1 MLPLCLLGQYILPF
15 MASNSRFVL
24 LLYLLYRMC
33 NFSATF
39 IGRRYLSE
47 CLCPTTFLEVCFEGR
62 RSFPLNQ
69 NALFETKISVGNQ
82 NCPLNDLNINLINFS
97 GTLILIIDL
106 SSFLVLAL
114 AFVFI

>member
-1 MLPLCLLGQYILPF
+1 M
-15 MASNSRFVL
+15 
-24 LLYLLYRMC
+24 
-33 NFSATF
+33 
-39 IGRRYLSE
+39 
-47 CLCPTTFLEVCFEGR
+47 
-62 RSFPLNQ
+62 NQ